1 MRWIEIFDPVE
12 ETRLFL
18 IKLLINVYLK
28 IIYEWMF
35 LDNDDTIIALD
46 LNVYKN
52 GVSLNSLTMINFINN
67 TL

>member
-52 GVSLNSLTMINFINN
+52 GVSLNSLTMINF
-67 TL
+67 